1 MVRPVR
7 FERMAFGVGVQ
18 RSIQLS
24 YGRVCILYY
33 ISLFAICKAVIAGR
47 SGRLTAKRPV
57 LRRSGLLGRRFFLFA
72 LAVAVLLG
80 EHTAAVILH
89 IHTKL
94 TRLVLSLAEA
104 RRKVAV
110 QVLDA
115 VFFGG
120 LLADL
125 THQLMILVRTDEQR
139 RSELLVAVLGGVT
152 RGFVKAKRVAGRAAV
167 IPVRVDRLDKPAQAV
182 FVLDFQLEIDALCV
196 LNERI
201 LAHFVFLHRVDVR
214 VVPETH
220 RLDALLPQGVDARDR
235 TRRTADM

>member
-120 LLADL
+120 LLADPA
-125 THQLMILVRTDEQR
+125 HQLMILVRAIRTLGFGTVASFAMSDTVLQKEEIR
-139 RSELLVAVLGGVT
+139 WRSRSRSGYPNS
-152 RGFVKAKRVAGRAAV
+152 GR
-167 IPVRVDRLDKPAQAV
+167 PPR
-182 FVLDFQLEIDALCV
+182 
-196 LNERI
+196 
-201 LAHFVFLHRVDVR
+201 
-214 VVPETH
+214 
-220 RLDALLPQGVDARDR
+220 
-235 TRRTADM
+235 

>member
-1 MVRPVR
+1 MT
-7 FERMAFGVGVQ
+7 FGVGVQ

-72 LAVAVLLG
+72 LAIAVLLG

-89 IHTKL
+89 IQSKL

-120 LLADL
+120 LLADPA
-125 THQLMILVRTDEQR
+125 HQLMILVRTDEQR
-139 RSELLVAVLGGVT
+139 RSELVIAVLGGIAS
-152 RGFVKAKRVAGRAAV
+152 RLLEAKRVAGRAAV

-182 FVLDFQLEIDALCV
+182 LVLDIQLEMNAFCV

-201 LAHFVFLHRVDVR
+201 LAHFVLFHRMDVR

-220 RLDALLPQGVDARDR
+220 RLDALLPQGVDARNR